1 MRATRARLV
10 VTALAALV
18 VLAVA
23 AWATAAPATKLVATV
38 GPGPTISVTKG
49 GKKVTSLRPGRYS
62 ITVRDRSG
70 FHNFHLTGPGVN
82 RKTTVPEVRTR
93 TWTLTFRRG
102 THRFVCDPHRLD
114 MKGSFRVR

>member
-1 MRATRARLV
+1 MNSTQTRLIV
-10 VTALAALV
+10 SALV
-18 VLAVA
+18 AVAVLTVA
-23 AWATAAPATKLVATV
+23 AWATAATATKLVATV

-49 GKKVTSLRPGRYS
+49 GKKVTSLKPGRYS
-62 ITVRDRSG
+62 ITVRDRSN

-93 TWTLTFRRG
+93 AWTLTFRRG
-102 THRFVCDPHRLD
+102 TYRFVCDPHRLD

>member
-1 MRATRARLV
+1 MKSTYARLV
-10 VTALAALV
+10 MTVLAAGA

-23 AWATAAPATKLVATV
+23 SWATAAPATKLVATV

-49 GKKVTSLRPGRYS
+49 GKKVTSLKPGKYS
-62 ITVRDRSG
+62 ITVRDRSN

-82 RKTTVPEVRTR
+82 RKTAVPEVRTR
-93 TWTLTFRRG
+93 AWTLTFRRG
-102 THRFVCDPHRLD
+102 TYRFVCDPHRLD